1 MGMGRFARAEMW
13 SWALAML
20 VVAALV
26 ARVLPRLGEILKAPW
41 P

>member
-13 SWALAML
+13 SWAVAML
-20 VVAALV
+20 VVAALA
-26 ARVLPRLGEILKAPW
+26 ARVLPRLGEILEAPG

>member
-13 SWALAML
+13 SWTLAIL
-20 VVAALV
+20 VVAALA
-26 ARVLPRLGEILKAPW
+26 ARVLPRLGEILKVPW